1 MLKSDIHSLKYRI
14 ISGAISGILGGI
26 LGFFAVMFINPE
38 TAPLYVVLGGLLLI
52 VIAASVIWLPYLIVY
67 EIIAKNERLKN
78 LYFKFCKIKTD
89 KNANIKLTFFSAI
102 VMDDALKYLQ
112 KYPNSDILR
121 LASFLKEK
129 YSIPEESFCLIIKK
143 LKDDGYIAMNY

>member
-1 MLKSDIHSLKYRI
+1 MSKSDTHSLKDRI
-14 ISGAISGILGGI
+14 ISGVISVILGGV

-38 TAPLYVVLGGLLLI
+38 TAPLYIVLGGFSLI
-52 VIAASVIWLPYLIVY
+52 VIAASVIWIPYLVVY
-67 EIIAKNERLKN
+67 KIIAKNEKLKN

-89 KNANIKLTFFSAI
+89 KNANIKLTLFSAS

-129 YSIPEESFCLIIKK
+129 YSITAESFCLIIKK
-143 LKDDGYIAMNY
+143 LKDDGYIALNY